1 MALAPQVVSCL
12 GIAILSNHYVGFSVV
27 SLLLELNSV
36 CLHLRKLLLLSHQA
50 PSLAFTVA
58 SWATLTTLA
67 LFRLA
72 PLGWMSLWL
81 FQQQHQVP
89 PALIVLGG
97 TGLATVGALS
107 ISQGIHIL
115 ISDVLRPRPHSPNP
129 GHRETRVTRTFDGE
143 PTTKD
148 GSLLGLKD

>member
-1 MALAPQVVSCL
+1 MVSCL

-50 PSLAFTVA
+50 PSVAFTVA

-81 FQQQHQVP
+81 FQQQRQVP

-107 ISQGIHIL
+107 IAQGIHIL
-115 ISDVLRPRPHSPNP
+115 ISDVLRPR
-129 GHRETRVTRTFDGE
+129 HRETRVTRTFDGE

-148 GSLLGLKD
+148 GSPLGLKD